1 MNDDKE
7 KLLAIEAIQK
17 KLLGKK
23 LSYREIYAIMD
34 EIAHEKL
41 SDVLTTYFVASSFKE
56 GYTPRELFYF
66 TKAMVETG
74 NKLKFKGVVADKHS
88 VGGIAGTRTTMII
101 VPIIAAAGF
110 KIPKISSRAIT
121 TPAGTADVMEAIA
134 SVEFTPK
141 QIEKIVNEVGGCIA
155 WNGKLGIAPADDIII
170 RVEEPLSFESF
181 DKIIISVMAKKVAAG
196 TTHLVLDIP
205 IGKTAKIHHFSE
217 GENVAKKFEN
227 LASHFGIKVICDV
240 NETLEPAGR
249 GIGPILEA
257 RDALYVLEQ
266 KTDRPL
272 RLEAKSLRL
281 AGKLLDLCYK
291 EKNPPANGNKN
302 GEDEARKILE
312 SGNALKKFQEIVKA
326 QGGDHQ
332 ITSDSL
338 SLAKNK
344 FEFHS
349 SISGKIKD
357 INNHN
362 LNTVAKILGS
372 PDDKKAGIYLLK
384 KLDHSVNK
392 NEPIFI
398 LYSDDKYRLKEAEAT
413 LKNLP
418 IFKIE

>member
-1 MNDDKE
+1 MNEDKE
-7 KLLAIEAIQK
+7 KLMAIEAIQK

-23 LSYREIYAIMD
+23 LSYREIYAVMD
-34 EIAHEKL
+34 EISHEKL

-56 GYTPRELFYF
+56 GYSPQELFYF

-74 NKLKFKGVVADKHS
+74 NKLKFNGIVADKHS

-134 SVEFTPK
+134 SVEFTPP
-141 QIEKIVNEVGGCIA
+141 QIEKIVDEVGGCVA
-155 WNGKLGIAPADDIII
+155 WNGRLGIAPADDIII

-196 TTHLVLDIP
+196 TNHLVLDIP

-217 GENVAKKFEN
+217 GEKVAEKFES
-227 LASHFGIKVICDV
+227 LAKHFGIKIVCDV
-240 NETLEPAGR
+240 NEALEPAGR

-257 RDALYVLEQ
+257 RDVLYVLEQ

-281 AGKLLDLCYK
+281 AGKLLDLCFK
-291 EKNPPANGNKN
+291 EKKINKN
-302 GEDEARKILE
+302 GEDEAKKILE
-312 SGNALKKFQEIVKA
+312 SGRALKKFQEIVKA
-326 QGGDHQ
+326 QGGNPE
-332 ITSDSL
+332 ICSASL
-338 SLAKNK
+338 KLAKFQ

-362 LNTVAKILGS
+362 LNTVAKILGA

-384 KLDHSVNK
+384 KLDHSVTK
-392 NEPIFI
+392 KEPIFV
-398 LYSDDKYRLKEAEAT
+398 LHSEDKYRLKEAEAT

>member
-7 KLLAIEAIQK
+7 KLLAIDAIQK

-23 LSYREIYAIMD
+23 LTYPEIYAVMD

-56 GYTPRELFYF
+56 GYTPQELFYF

-74 NKLKFKGVVADKHS
+74 NKLKFNGIVADKHS

-121 TPAGTADVMEAIA
+121 TPAGTADVMEAVA

-181 DKIIISVMAKKVAAG
+181 DKIIISVMAKKIAAG

-205 IGKTAKIHHFSE
+205 IGKTAKIHRFSE
-217 GENVAKKFEN
+217 GENVARKFEN
-227 LASHFGIKVICDV
+227 LARRFGIKVICDV

-249 GIGPILEA
+249 GIGPILEV
-257 RDALYVLEQ
+257 RDVLYVLEQ

-281 AGKLLDLCYK
+281 AGELLDLCYK
-291 EKNPPANGNKN
+291 EKGINKK
-302 GEDEARKILE
+302 GDDEARKILE
-312 SGNALKKFQEIVKA
+312 SGTALKKFQEIVKA
-326 QGGDHQ
+326 QGGIHK
-332 ITSDSL
+332 ISSDTL
-338 SLAKNK
+338 TLAKNK
-344 FEFHS
+344 FDFHS
-349 SISGKIKD
+349 SVSGKIKD

-362 LNTVAKILGS
+362 LNTIARILGS

-384 KLDHSVNK
+384 KLDHSVRK
-392 NEPIFI
+392 NEVIFT
-398 LYSDDKYRLKEAEAT
+398 LYSDDKYRLKEAEVT

-418 IFKIE
+418 IFRIE

>member
-1 MNDDKE
+1 MNDGKE
-7 KLLAIEAIQK
+7 QLVAIGAIQK

-23 LSYREIYAIMD
+23 LTYREIYAIMD

-41 SDVLTTYFVASSFKE
+41 SDILTTYFVASSFKE
-56 GYTPRELFYF
+56 GYSPQELFFF

-74 NKLKFKGVVADKHS
+74 NQLKFKGIVADKHS

-155 WNGKLGIAPADDIII
+155 WNGKMGIAPADDIII

-205 IGKTAKIHHFSE
+205 IGKTAKIHRYSE

-227 LASHFGIKVICDV
+227 LAQRFNIKVICDV
-240 NETLEPAGR
+240 NEILEPAGR
-249 GIGPILEA
+249 GIGPILEV

-272 RLEAKSLRL
+272 RLETKSLRL
-281 AGKLLDLCYK
+281 AGKLLNLCYK
-291 EKNPPANGNKN
+291 EKKNGKN

-312 SGNALKKFQEIVKA
+312 SGAALRKFQEIVKA
-326 QGGDHQ
+326 QGGDNH

-338 SLAKNK
+338 LLAKNK

-349 SISGKIKD
+349 SVSGKIKD
-357 INNHN
+357 INNYN
-362 LNTVAKILGS
+362 LNTIARILGS
-372 PDDKKAGIYLLK
+372 PNDKKAGVYLLK

-398 LYSDDKYRLKEAEAT
+398 LYSDDRYRLKEAEAT

-418 IFKIE
+418 IFRIE

>member
-7 KLLAIEAIQK
+7 KLMAIGAIQK

-23 LSYREIYAIMD
+23 LSYREIYAVMD

-56 GYTPRELFYF
+56 GYSPQELFYF

-101 VPIIAAAGF
+101 VPIIAVAGF

-141 QIEKIVNEVGGCIA
+141 QVEKIVNEVGGCIA

-205 IGKTAKIHHFSE
+205 IGKTAKIHRFSE
-217 GENVAKKFEN
+217 GENVAKKFEK
-227 LASHFGIKVICDV
+227 LANHFGIKVTYDV

-257 RDALYVLEQ
+257 RDILYVLEQ

-291 EKNPPANGNKN
+291 EKKINKN

-312 SGNALKKFQEIVKA
+312 SGAALKKFQEIVKA
-326 QGGDHQ
+326 QRGIHK
-332 ITSDSL
+332 ISSDSL
-338 SLAKNK
+338 SLANNK
-344 FEFHS
+344 FDFHS
-349 SISGKIKD
+349 STSGKIKD

-362 LNTVAKILGS
+362 LNTVAKILGA
-372 PDDKKAGIYLLK
+372 PNDKRAGIYLLK
-384 KLDHSVNK
+384 KLDHSVSK
-392 NEPIFI
+392 KEPIFT